1 MKLESYKD
9 AQIVFK
15 TTLQKRNAFGME
27 RPIKVAWDHPLND
40 LDEDVMAQV

>member
-9 AQIVFK
+9 DQIAFK
-15 TTLQKRNAFGME
+15 IALQKRNAFGME
-27 RPIKVAWDHPLND
+27 RPIKVSWARPLND

>member
-9 AQIVFK
+9 AQIAFK
-15 TTLQKRNAFGME
+15 TALQKRNAFGME
-27 RPIKVAWDHPLND
+27 RPIKVAWAQPLND